1 MINFSWRG
9 VARARLSGFLL
20 AAFVIVKGCNSGDFS
35 DLLFQGKPF
44 AVLSQALSERK
55 SKKSFVDRKNDEN
68 ILMPLANR
76 IPEIDPHADPHGE
89 TSGRKQWIQ
98 ECRRPHPFGAKRAGK
113 R

>member
-20 AAFVIVKGCNSGDFS
+20 AAFVIVKGGNSGDFS

-55 SKKSFVDRKNDEN
+55 SKKSFVDMS
-68 ILMPLANR
+68 LVA
-76 IPEIDPHADPHGE
+76 
-89 TSGRKQWIQ
+89 WI
-98 ECRRPHPFGAKRAGK
+98 GK
-113 R
+113 MMKIF